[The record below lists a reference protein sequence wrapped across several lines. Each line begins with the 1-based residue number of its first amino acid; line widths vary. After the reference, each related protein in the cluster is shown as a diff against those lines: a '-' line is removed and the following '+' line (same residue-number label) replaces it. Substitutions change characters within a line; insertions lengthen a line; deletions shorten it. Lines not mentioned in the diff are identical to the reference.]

1 MNMAMDINFQ
11 FQNTKL
17 QLNNIQTQMLN
28 IDNQI
33 QNMGLMSTGSQ
44 IKNLGIQMLNT
55 GIQLLNI
62 GIQIPS
68 MDMNEIFIIQQIGN
82 IKMEIQNIEMKYTNM
97 NMQVNNAP
105 FQMQNMGMNFFNNN
119 NLDNKFEEKYNK
131 EVNNQKINILFS
143 DSRGHKKFIAY
154 NFGTTINDVLE
165 IFLRKIGKPELIN
178 NIEGKINFISNGKTL
193 KFGDKTKIE
202 DFTNGIIGN
211 HILIIDNF
219 NYYFN
224 WE

>member
-1 MNMAMDINFQ
+1 MNSDIIFQ
-11 FQNTKL
+11 YQNIKL
-17 QLNNIQTQMLN
+17 QLNNIQTQMIN

-44 IKNLGIQMLNT
+44 IKNLGIQMLNA

-62 GIQIPS
+62 GMQIPS
-68 MDMNEIFIIQQIGN
+68 MDMNDNFIIQQIGN
-82 IKMEIQNIEMKYTNM
+82 IRMEIQNIEMKYTNM
-97 NMQVNNAP
+97 NMQINNAP
-105 FQMQNMGMNFFNNN
+105 FQMQNMGMNIFNNN

-131 EVNNQKINILFS
+131 EVNTPKINILFK
-143 DSRGHKKFIAY
+143 DCRGHSKSIAY
-154 NFGTTINDVLE
+154 NCGTTVNDVLE
-165 IFLRKIGKPELIN
+165 IFLKKIGKPELIN
-178 NIEGKINFISNGKTL
+178 NIEGKLSFISGGITL

-202 DFTNGIIGN
+202 DFTNNGVFRTEIIIN
-211 HILIIDNF
+211 EYY